1 MPARLPRPL
10 TRTCAA
16 LAYER
21 KKILDRLLEIDR
33 ELRAIDY
40 AIKLIDPAWKP
51 SKKGTQPATPPRMP
65 RGKVSATCLSI
76 LRTHPGISS
85 AELAARRLFT
95 YRPNPPDLAHI

>member
-10 TRTCAA
+10 TRTRAA

-21 KKILDRLLEIDR
+21 KKIVGRLAEIDR
-33 ELRAIDY
+33 EFRAIDY
-40 AIKLIDPAWKP
+40 AIQLIDPAWKP
-51 SKKGTQPATPPRMP
+51 CKKVTRPATPPRLP

-85 AELAARRLFT
+85 AELAA
-95 YRPNPPDLAHI
+95 LASKQCGLVPQP